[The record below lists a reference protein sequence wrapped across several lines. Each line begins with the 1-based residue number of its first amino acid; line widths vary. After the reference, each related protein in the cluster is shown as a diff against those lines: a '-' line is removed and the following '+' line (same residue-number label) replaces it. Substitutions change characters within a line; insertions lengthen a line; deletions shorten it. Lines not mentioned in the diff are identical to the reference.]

1 MSTRRIDDLG
11 SFDGD
16 AVGALVAQLPGA
28 TRLSHVL
35 TAGAK
40 HLAAQQ
46 QLQQRKSADVAGYAR
61 SDFPN
66 TRMGHNSPY
75 QYVTGPFNV
84 GTKDLRW
91 LVPQFFSAMG
101 RLMAAGRRNEMASM
115 GVKSRIDQ
123 IIEACVQAADLDYLR
138 EKDAYAVLGFIA
150 NPNNEAEYWK
160 QRLARQLLR
169 EALHN
174 DRDPI
179 NPNQETE
186 RAKVVRLVKEARN
199 WLEDGT
205 DVSNVD
211 PAKPLWQ
218 QPLPLS
224 ELEEIDREIRGD
236 PLPQSDAQL
245 AAADADERAHNIQER
260 QRQRNNMGTV
270 NRVMNAQRDAEEA
283 RGVRGEVNPGARNFD
298 NYDPEAMEAQERL
311 GY

>member
-1 MSTRRIDDLG
+1 MSTRRIDDPG

-16 AVGALVAQLPGA
+16 AIGALVAQLPGA

-40 HLAAQQ
+40 HLEAQ

-61 SDFPN
+61 SNFPS
-66 TRMGHNSPY
+66 TRSGHYSPF
-75 QYVTGPFNV
+75 QYVSGPFSIGV
-84 GTKDLRW
+84 RDLRW
-91 LVPQFFSAMG
+91 LVPQFFAAMG
-101 RLMAAGRRNEMASM
+101 KLKAAGRRNEMASM

-138 EKDAYAVLGFIA
+138 EKDAYAVLGFMA
-150 NPNNEAEYWK
+150 NPNNEADYWK

-174 DRDPI
+174 DRAPPPTD
-179 NPNQETE
+179 PNQETE
-186 RAKVVRLVKEARN
+186 RAKVVRLVKEARK

-218 QPLPLS
+218 QPLPMN

-245 AAADADERAHNIQER
+245 AAAGADERAHNIQDR
-260 QRQRNNMGTV
+260 QRQRNNMGAV

-283 RGVRGEVNPGARNFD
+283 RGVRGEVNPGAKD
-298 NYDPEAMEAQERL
+298 ADGEDPESQRQWN
-311 GY
+311 Y